1 MLGLI
6 ALIFMLPLAVLLSV
20 PLWLVLSGLLV
31 AIFVTTITLPR
42 QRKRVTRFVAVICF
56 VLLCLASL
64 VGGFSFAFCIVVGAN
79 QPEPTGNHF
88 WSANEYCRSSP
99 LRHLYLQ

>member
-42 QRKRVTRFVAVICF
+42 QR
-56 VLLCLASL
+56 
-64 VGGFSFAFCIVVGAN
+64 
-79 QPEPTGNHF
+79 
-88 WSANEYCRSSP
+88 
-99 LRHLYLQ
+99 